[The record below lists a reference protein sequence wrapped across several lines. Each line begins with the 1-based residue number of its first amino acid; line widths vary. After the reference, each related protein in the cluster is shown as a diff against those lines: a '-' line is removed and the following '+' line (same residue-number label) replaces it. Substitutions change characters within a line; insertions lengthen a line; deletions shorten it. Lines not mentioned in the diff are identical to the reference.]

1 MKVTECI
8 TEEDWTI
15 TEGEN
20 EIYGMEHAG
29 LHIVLKKLIQH
40 DKVAF
45 EQEKPTFSSVLLQHL
60 DTDLVIILNL
70 IKILPK
76 YILF

>member
-1 MKVTECI
+1 VRVAECI

-29 LHIVLKKLIQH
+29 LHTVLKKLVQH

-45 EQEKPTFSSVLLQHL
+45 EQHKPTFSSVIVEHL
-60 DTDLVIILNL
+60 DSDLVIILKL
-70 IKILPK
+70 IKVIAN
-76 YILF
+76 YI